1 MTSEYPP
8 TQPQDV
14 ELPPS
19 SGGEPSGELTRVLA
33 AFDQSMETIR
43 SAVVG
48 SPPFCLRHIASTLA
62 ARDVGRD
69 CLEREQV
76 RARAQIASPMALE
89 IASPKALLTP
99 RLPRARAGGDLRRR
113 RGDRRVH
120 RSLGRRRRC
129 SGGGRCAN
137 GSRVTIACGRW
148 RGPAPSR
155 ALSGGQD
162 SSRFGTCRGG
172 GARALRLSGGR
183 GTGSH
188 ELPNMAALSASL
200 SAPLSASEC
209 PPDCAPH
216 QVPHVALIAT
226 DDLPDCAPHQVA
238 QRCLTR
244 NKMGAASAN
253 RLLRMELVRGY
264 KEKIQAELAAAA
276 TDCH

>member
-1 MTSEYPP
+1 M
-8 TQPQDV
+8 
-14 ELPPS
+14 PPS

-76 RARAQIASPMALE
+76 RARAQ

-172 GARALRLSGGR
+172 SARALRLSGGR
-183 GTGSH
+183 GT
-188 ELPNMAALSASL
+188 
-200 SAPLSASEC
+200 
-209 PPDCAPH
+209 
-216 QVPHVALIAT
+216 VAMSCLIW
-226 DDLPDCAPHQVA
+226 
-238 QRCLTR
+238 
-244 NKMGAASAN
+244 
-253 RLLRMELVRGY
+253 LL
-264 KEKIQAELAAAA
+264 
-276 TDCH
+276 